1 MKNILEKAVKIMKE
15 NEIDHHESD
24 LYLKVNE
31 NSKKLVEEYY
41 FKVNVTTFVDQ
52 INNELWFDIPFAWYD
67 IKAYEEY
74 KKYKMQWMIDH
85 GYNLDD
91 VINTMQEMYEEGDHH
106 GKKGS
111 SPLNL
116 FLDFEQSYGF
126 DYNIYPCFEE
136 WYNNEYKINKE
147 EEKSVN
153 TEKIGRIIDIFE
165 DFLNDKGIRL
175 KNEQR
180 DADNLEDPYDIRT
193 NIYGDDYYRLE
204 TDLESLF
211 RDDEDKNIDD
221 IAKELYENYNSAAI
235 LKAYYISES
244 EILLKNVAKKD
255 EEFIEKEK
263 FGLAEYLMDTEDVF
277 DTEALI
283 DIMNQYLKDNELE

>member
-74 KKYKMQWMIDH
+74 KKYKTQWLLDH
-85 GYNLDD
+85 GYTLDD

-126 DYNIYPCFEE
+126 DSVIYPCFDE

-147 EEKSVN
+147 EEKNVN
-153 TEKIGRIIDIFE
+153 TEKIGQIIGIFE
-165 DFLNDKGIRL
+165 NFLDDKGIRL

-180 DADNLEDPYDIRT
+180 DADNQEDPYDVRT

-204 TDLESLF
+204 ADLENLF
-211 RDDEDKNIDD
+211 SDDEDKNIDE

-235 LKAYYISES
+235 LKAYFISES
-244 EILLKNVAKKD
+244 ESLFENFAKKD
-255 EEFIEKEK
+255 EKFIEKEK
-263 FGLAEYLMDTEDVF
+263 IGLAQYLMDTEGVF
-277 DTEALI
+277 DTEALV
-283 DIMNQYLKDNELE
+283 DVMNQYLKDNELE

>member
-31 NSKKLVEEYY
+31 NSKKLVGEYD
-41 FKVNVTTFVDQ
+41 FKENVTTFIDE
-52 INNELWFDIPFAWYD
+52 IDNELWYDIPFAYVYD
-67 IKAYEEY
+67 IKAYKEY
-74 KKYKMQWMIDH
+74 KKYKMQWLLDH
-85 GYNLDD
+85 GYTLDD
-91 VINTMQEMYEEGDHH
+91 VIDYLEDCYEHQEEHPKSLFKHFEE
-106 GKKGS
+106 
-111 SPLNL
+111 
-116 FLDFEQSYGF
+116 YGF
-126 DYNIYPCFEE
+126 DYNIYPCFDE

-153 TEKIGRIIDIFE
+153 TEKIGQVIGVFE
-165 DFLNDKGIRL
+165 NFLDDKGIRL

-244 EILLKNVAKKD
+244 EMLLKNVAKKD
-255 EEFIEKEK
+255 EEFIKKEK
-263 FGLAEYLMDTEDVF
+263 FGLAQHILDSEGIF
-277 DTEALI
+277 DTEELV
-283 DIMNQYLKDNELE
+283 DVMDQYLKDNELE